1 MKNRIINFIKIILPE
16 ALMITGGML
25 LTTGTIKSLL
35 GIVCIYLGIIIN
47 RQNKF

>member
-1 MKNRIINFIKIILPE
+1 MKDRVINFIKTILPE

-35 GIVCIYLGIIIN
+35 GIVCIYLGILMN
-47 RQNKF
+47 RHNKF